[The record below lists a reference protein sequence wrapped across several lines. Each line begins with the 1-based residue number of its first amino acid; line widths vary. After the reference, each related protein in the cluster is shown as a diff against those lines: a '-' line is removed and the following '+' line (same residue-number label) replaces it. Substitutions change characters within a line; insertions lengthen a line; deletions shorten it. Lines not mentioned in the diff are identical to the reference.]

1 MSEMPNVEKIAR
13 SASLMVIS
21 RLSMI
26 FFSTFGPLV
35 AAWFVDRILTTQ
47 EKHNQALA
55 AIAQATA
62 LVKSDLVNANV
73 RIGDHEVR
81 IRDLERPG
89 LPPRSRP

>member
-35 AAWFVDRILTTQ
+35 AAWFVNRMLTTQ
-47 EKHNQALA
+47 ERQDAALA
-55 AIAQATA
+55 AVAQATA
-62 LVKSDLVNANV
+62 LVKSDVLNLTTRV
-73 RIGDHEVR
+73 GDHEVR

-89 LPPRSRP
+89 ISRVRP